1 VIWVA
6 IECSHRDL
14 SIFSVMSGSGAM
26 SHPCDS
32 AEGRHLVAKSHSLH
46 PDVEQGSAAGHPGIL
61 EP

>member
-1 VIWVA
+1 
-6 IECSHRDL
+6 
-14 SIFSVMSGSGAM
+14 MSGSGTA

-46 PDVEQGSAAGHPGIL
+46 PDVEQGSAAAHPGIL